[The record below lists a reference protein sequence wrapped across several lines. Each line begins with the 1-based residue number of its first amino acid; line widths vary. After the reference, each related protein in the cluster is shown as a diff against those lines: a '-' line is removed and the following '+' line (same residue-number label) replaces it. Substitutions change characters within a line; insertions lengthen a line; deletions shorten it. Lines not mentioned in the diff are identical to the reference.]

1 MTQLIFENVTVKYPI
16 YNTRSTSLRNQ
27 IIRISTGGVLAK
39 EAGQIQVV
47 TALENVSFKL
57 NHGDA
62 VGLIGHNGAGK
73 STLLRTMAGIYN
85 PIAGNITRT
94 GKIASVLE
102 IGAGLD
108 PDLSGYENITR
119 MSILMGLSIEDARR
133 NITEIEDFTQLGNFL
148 DLPMRTYSTGMA
160 TRLMFAVA
168 TSIRPDIL
176 LIDEIFSTGD
186 SDFQLKA
193 KKRLEDFLG
202 SVGILVFASHDM
214 LQIERYCTRFFSLE
228 HGELREIAR
237 SDIPRD
243 GNKFSKAASNT
254 ESEIAKS
261 SKSYRRQ
268 EKFIVVRPEGGLG
281 DIFNQIWLGYLY
293 AIKQSRTLII
303 DSDNTGFGEDF
314 FKYFHPIV
322 ANIKSVDALTTASKL
337 TFFPGSIGKM
347 SFGYRAEY
355 SQGLDCFVSVHNPG
369 ECLSLDWDSEY
380 PHDVVLHHGCGG
392 GTNGGKAFCL
402 FRLSANLRNEF
413 LRRKFSL
420 PRNFCGLHIRDTDLK
435 SDWFHY
441 INEHFEELSSYKAI
455 FLCSDNQN
463 TLKQII
469 EKFSSTLVF
478 AIFSKNISTNNYPIH
493 ESKNVDRAKVNF
505 DAISDL
511 LLLAS
516 SEKIFSSKILNG
528 YGTSG
533 FARLATELK
542 AARYVDIMMKE
553 NDRV

>member
-1 MTQLIFENVTVKYPI
+1 MTQLIFENVTVRYPI

-39 EAGQIQVV
+39 EAGQVQVV
-47 TALENVSFKL
+47 TALKDVSFKL
-57 NHGDA
+57 SHGDA

-85 PIAGNITRT
+85 PIAGNIIRA

-108 PDLSGYENITR
+108 PDLSGYENIER
-119 MSILMGLSIEDARR
+119 MSLLMGLSIDEARR
-133 NITEIEDFTQLGNFL
+133 NTTEIEDFTQLGNFL

-168 TSIRPDIL
+168 TSIRPDVL

-193 KKRLEDFLG
+193 KKRMEGFLG
-202 SVGILVFASHDM
+202 SVGILVLASHDM
-214 LQIERYCTRFFSLE
+214 LQIERYCTRFFLLE

-237 SDIPRD
+237 SDIRRD
-243 GNKFSKAASNT
+243 GNKFSNAASDT

-261 SKSYRRQ
+261 SKTQRQ

-281 DIFNQIWLGYLY
+281 DIFNQIWLAYIY
-293 AIKQSRTLII
+293 AMKQSRTLVI
-303 DSDNTGFGEDF
+303 DSENTGFGEDF

-322 ANIKSVDALTTASKL
+322 ADIQSIDALTTASKL
-337 TFFPGSIGKM
+337 TFFPQSIGKLY
-347 SFGYRAEY
+347 FGYSARY
-355 SQGLDCFVSVHNPG
+355 SEALDCFVSVHNPS
-369 ECLSLDWDSEY
+369 ECLSLDWNSDY

-392 GTNGGKAFCL
+392 GVNAGKAFCL
-402 FRLSANLRNEF
+402 FRLSTDLRIEF
-413 LRRKFSL
+413 LRRKLSL

-435 SDWFHY
+435 SDWLDY
-441 INEHFEELSSYKAI
+441 INGHFEELSSYEAI
-455 FLCSDNQN
+455 FLCSDNKN
-463 TLKQII
+463 TIKKII
-469 EKFSSTLVF
+469 EKFSPTLVF
-478 AIFSKNISTNNYPIH
+478 VTFYKNISTNDYPIH
-493 ESKNVDRAKVNF
+493 ESKNVDRANVNF

-516 SEKIFSSKILNG
+516 SKKIFFPKISNN

-533 FARLATELK
+533 FARLAMELK
-542 AARYVDIMMKE
+542 SAEYVDIMVKE
-553 NDRV
+553 DDRV